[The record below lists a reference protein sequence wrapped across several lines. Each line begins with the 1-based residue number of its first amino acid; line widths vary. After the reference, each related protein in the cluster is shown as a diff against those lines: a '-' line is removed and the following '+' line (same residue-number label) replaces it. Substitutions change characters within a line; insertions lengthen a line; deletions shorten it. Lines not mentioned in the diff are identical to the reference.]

1 MKKNDQVNK
10 KTATVA
16 LVFML
21 ATIMWLVINIV
32 WVLHDGCVR
41 ELILP
46 VFFMLAG
53 IWMFHREF
61 HKKKRKHVEDV
72 KKYIR

>member
-32 WVLHDGCVR
+32 WV
-41 ELILP
+41 
-46 VFFMLAG
+46 AA
-53 IWMFHREF
+53 
-61 HKKKRKHVEDV
+61 
-72 KKYIR
+72 

>member
-41 ELILP
+41 NLVLP
-46 VFFMLAG
+46 VLFMLAG
-53 IWMFHREF
+53 VWMFYREF